1 MDDIFAFSA
10 TKITSDC
17 SNLCLGWVSRTDDFA
32 ACGDDK
38 VALKN
43 HLAYWAF
50 QHISHDSW
58 EEIFPLVLFVVAF
71 HLFLSCLYKLKANQF
86 EALPLEPRNNLA
98 NNPALNSVRL
108 YHDKR
113 TFLTHRFNY
122 NGT

>member
-1 MDDIFAFSA
+1 MDDIFAFSS
-10 TKITSDC
+10 TKITSDR
-17 SNLCLGWVSRTDDFA
+17 SNLCLDWVSRTDYFA
-32 ACGDDK
+32 ACCDDK

-71 HLFLSCLYKLKANQF
+71 HLFLSCLNKLKANQF
-86 EALPLEPRNNLA
+86 EALPLETRNNLA
-98 NNPALNSVRL
+98 DNPALNSVRL
-108 YHDKR
+108 YHDKS

>member
-1 MDDIFAFSA
+1 
-10 TKITSDC
+10 
-17 SNLCLGWVSRTDDFA
+17 
-32 ACGDDK
+32 
-38 VALKN
+38 
-43 HLAYWAF
+43 
-50 QHISHDSW
+50 
-58 EEIFPLVLFVVAF
+58 VLFVVAF
-71 HLFLSCLYKLKANQF
+71 HLFLSSLYKLKANQF